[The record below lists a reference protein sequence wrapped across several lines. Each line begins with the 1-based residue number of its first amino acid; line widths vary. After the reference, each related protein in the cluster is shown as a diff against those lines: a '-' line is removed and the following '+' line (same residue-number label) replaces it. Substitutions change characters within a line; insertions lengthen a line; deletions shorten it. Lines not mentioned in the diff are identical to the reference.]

1 MPAHMPFVP
10 SSGGARVPI
19 RANLRGS
26 EFFFS
31 RVGLA
36 FTRRGTME
44 RGFWVAARTASRT
57 MPVALGA
64 PRLLARGIP
73 CRHRPGLPWVLLSSS
88 RCSDVR
94 GARSR
99 LILRDPRA
107 CIGSANTHVSGG
119 EVRANPKARM
129 NRPSAARPRP
139 ATSGAH
145 PLRSFAM
152 SAGDVSSE
160 LAAATWSGAS
170 CSGSVLGSPAPSHH
184 RGVSAGGARPC
195 MRFGAV
201 R

>member
-36 FTRRGTME
+36 FTRRGTMD

-99 LILRDPRA
+99 LILMDPRA
-107 CIGSANTHVSGG
+107 CIGSVNTHVSGG

-129 NRPSAARPRP
+129 NRPVGRKTPACHFWRPSAQELCDVRRRCLFR
-139 ATSGAH
+139 TC
-145 PLRSFAM
+145 R
-152 SAGDVSSE
+152 GDMVR
-160 LAAATWSGAS
+160 GI
-170 CSGSVLGSPAPSHH
+170 VLWE
-184 RGVSAGGARPC
+184 
-195 MRFGAV
+195 RFGESCA
-201 R
+201 